1 MTLPDP
7 LAPFDALTA
16 LHFAGPTRATAT
28 LPERWL
34 QGRGLFGGIVAA
46 TLTRALEGLASERP
60 LRNLAMEI
68 AAPVEPG
75 LVDLQLEIL
84 RAGSAVTTASVRLLQ
99 QGELRAHAVGVLG
112 RTRMTDRD
120 GIDLTPPS
128 PKPWREVDVVAVEA
142 PFGPEF
148 SQFFEYRPTG
158 PLPMS
163 GDLPVVEGWVRPK
176 SPGKA
181 RDAAYVAACID
192 AYWPAHLSRESQL
205 RPMAT
210 VSFNLQPRPDFA
222 GLDPEAPTFYRA
234 RVLATDGGYS
244 VETRELWG
252 EDGRLLGLNQQTFVI
267 IK

>member
-1 MTLPDP
+1 MSLPDP
-7 LAPFDALTA
+7 AGPFDALTSVT
-16 LHFAGPTRATAT
+16 HHTPERATAN

-46 TLTRALEGLASERP
+46 TLTRALEGLAPDRP
-60 LRNLAMEI
+60 LRSLAMEI

-75 LVDLQLEIL
+75 EVDLQLEIL

-120 GIDLTPPS
+120 GVDVKPPS
-128 PKPWREVDVVAVEA
+128 PTPWREVEVVPVQA

-163 GDLPVVEGWVRPK
+163 GDLPIVEGWVRPRN
-176 SPGKA
+176 PGTA

-192 AYWPAHLSRESQL
+192 AFWPAHLSRESQL

-210 VSFNLQPRPDFA
+210 VAFTFQPRPHFE
-222 GLDPEAPTFYRA
+222 GLDPEAPHFYRA